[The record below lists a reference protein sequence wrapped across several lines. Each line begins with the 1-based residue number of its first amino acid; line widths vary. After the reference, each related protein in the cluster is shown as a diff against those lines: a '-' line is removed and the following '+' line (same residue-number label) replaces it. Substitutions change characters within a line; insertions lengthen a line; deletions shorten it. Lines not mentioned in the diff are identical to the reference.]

1 MLLQI
6 EWKFKAFLR
15 EASSSSLMEIFR
27 SGLISISASKS
38 SYSSSTS
45 SREVCR
51 TGFNGRDKDLFGRW
65 AAGNSAALLHLQDT
79 VAWVLENTSRIV
91 RIFQGIF
98 QEGGKLTYSRRTPGA
113 TGGPLLFSGR

>member
-1 MLLQI
+1 MQI

-79 VAWVLENTSRIV
+79 VAWVLENSSRIV

-98 QEGGKLTYSRRTPGA
+98 QVGDKLTYSRRTPGA
-113 TGGPLLFSGR
+113 TGGPLPFSAR